1 MRGWINDARSYLE
14 PVKIGDAMRASGL
27 GTVIAAGPGSKLRVG
42 DIVSG
47 TVGWQ
52 EYVVLSDKEL
62 QVVMSVIPVR
72 SLLHSPNLSSRP
84 PKGAIPLDFLGPL
97 GHIGLTAYFVSCV
110 AHRLL
115 LRPTHLCPCRVCSK
129 WASSR
134 EETPLLSVVLPERPA
149 RSSVKW
155 VRRRVLVSSPLL
167 VVKRNANGSRRR
179 LASTRPSTIR
189 ARRST
194 RTSRRQVLSAPYVLF
209 LTSTSKLGY
218 LDVYFDN
225 VGGEMLEFMLTRLN
239 KDARIVLCGSSFL
252 HLSYLRFM
260 LNPHVGSISTY
271 STYATGS
278 YPNRT
283 LMYSQMTP
291 SRMAS
296 RHTRTS
302 SRSVGRCRASSSKS
316 SFGGLRMH
324 VLMRFY
330 SQLRLCIRVQ
340 GSAR

>member
-1 MRGWINDARSYLE
+1 
-14 PVKIGDAMRASGL
+14 
-27 GTVIAAGPGSKLRVG
+27 
-42 DIVSG
+42 
-47 TVGWQ
+47 
-52 EYVVLSDKEL
+52 
-62 QVVMSVIPVR
+62 VVMSVIPVR
-72 SLLHSPNLSSRP
+72 SLFHSPDLSSRP

-97 GHIGLTAYFVSCV
+97 GHIGLTAYFVSC
-110 AHRLL
+110 ARRLL

-134 EETPLLSVVLPERPA
+134 EETPLLSAVLPERPA

-155 VRRRVLVSSPLL
+155 VRRRALVLSPLP
-167 VVKRNANGSRRR
+167 VVKRNASGSRRR

-194 RTSRRQVLSAPYVLF
+194 RTLRRRVSSAPHVLF

-239 KDARIVLCGSSFL
+239 KDARIVLCGSSSL

-260 LNPHVGSISTY
+260 LNPHLGSISTY
-271 STYATGS
+271 STYSTGS
-278 YPNRT
+278 FSDRT
-283 LMYSQMTP
+283 PISSQMTL

-316 SFGGLRMH
+316 SFGGLRTH
-324 VLMRFY
+324 VLICFC
-330 SQLRLCIRVQ
+330 SQLRLRIGVQ
-340 GSAR
+340 GRTS